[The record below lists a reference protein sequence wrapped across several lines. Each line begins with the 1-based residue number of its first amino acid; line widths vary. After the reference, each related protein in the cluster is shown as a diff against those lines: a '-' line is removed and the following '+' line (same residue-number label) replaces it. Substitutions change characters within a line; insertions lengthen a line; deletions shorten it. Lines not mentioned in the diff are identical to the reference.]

1 MSTHRNWDSP
11 NPSSASECAL
21 PPRTK
26 GWGGGHTCLQLRRL
40 EKKLSTLL
48 LCDYKVLDIF
58 AYLEFLEF
66 SFKARSSKS
75 TAKNSKEQQ
84 QAAGLTEHPH
94 HQVSGPRVSFFWTKK
109 QQVSCLS
116 LISFREI
123 ANSEVF
129 LRKQSASQ
137 YEYC

>member
-1 MSTHRNWDSP
+1 VNKAGLLRFLSMQQVSLHI
-11 NPSSASECAL
+11 SSVYL
-21 PPRTK
+21 KNIITP
-26 GWGGGHTCLQLRRL
+26 
-40 EKKLSTLL
+40 
-48 LCDYKVLDIF
+48 DIF

-75 TAKNSKEQQ
+75 TAKNSEEQQ
-84 QAAGLTEHPH
+84 QAAGFAEHPH
-94 HQVSGPRVSFFWTKK
+94 HQVSGSRVSFFWTKK
-109 QQVSCLS
+109 QQVAGLI

-137 YEYC
+137 YEYCLPCSRKT